1 MSRYQDIQNE
11 IAKRA
16 IQPEKANVRGL
27 AEAQKSTRYLYAII
41 NSYANDTYQGK
52 SVLPDSN
59 PVRILSDKR
68 VRFQLKPRR
77 TFLNTSAR
85 SKIFDV
91 IALAHHPSYCGKIK
105 PQHADFVYSLLITE
119 MRFQEPREEAIRV
132 VLEAG

>member
-1 MSRYQDIQNE
+1 M
-11 IAKRA
+11 
-16 IQPEKANVRGL
+16 
-27 AEAQKSTRYLYAII
+27 RYLYAMI

-52 SVLPDSN
+52 SVLPDGN
-59 PVRILSDKR
+59 PVWVLSDKR
-68 VRFQLKPRR
+68 VRSQLKPRR

-105 PQHADFVYSLLITE
+105 PQHADFVYLLLITG
-119 MRFQEPREEAIRV
+119 MRFQEAREEAIRV

>member
-1 MSRYQDIQNE
+1 M
-11 IAKRA
+11 
-16 IQPEKANVRGL
+16 QPEKANVRGL
-27 AEAQKSTRYLYAII
+27 AEAQKSTRYLYTIM
-41 NSYANDTYQGK
+41 NSYAKDTYQGK

-59 PVRILSDKR
+59 PVRVLSDKR

-91 IALAHHPSYCGKIK
+91 IALAHHPSYSGKIK